1 MRKFCCV
8 LLTLLPL
15 SAFAFSTDVTKDIQ
29 GVKIDYSAS
38 DVDSNISS
46 IQLTNYGPNDAEC
59 KVRFTNGPEAPRTRK
74 VTVAAGKT
82 TNTTVKFNR
91 AVIKMRIQLTCAPK

>member
-8 LLTLLPL
+8 LLALLPL

-38 DVDSNISS
+38 DVDSTISS

-59 KVRFTNGPEAPRTRK
+59 KVRFTNGPEAPRTRTID
-74 VTVAAGKT
+74 VPAGKHKNAT
-82 TNTTVKFNR
+82 AKFTR
-91 AVIKMRIQLTCAPK
+91 EIIKLRIKLTCTPK